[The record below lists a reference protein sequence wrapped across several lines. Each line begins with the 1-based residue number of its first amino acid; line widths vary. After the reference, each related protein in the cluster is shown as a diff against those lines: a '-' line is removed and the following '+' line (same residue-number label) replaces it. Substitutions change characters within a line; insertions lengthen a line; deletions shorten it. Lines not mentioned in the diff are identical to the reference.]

1 MKATPL
7 LSLVFLSFKMVTLQR
22 WSESKKTINPNLN
35 PTSILDDNTGWGR
48 VRYPPHLNPDL
59 NQHPRISIL
68 DDNIG
73 CEVGL
78 KLLICAKEMHMS
90 LQGLLIITNAKR
102 QFSNNIKQI

>member
-59 NQHPRISIL
+59 NTPVSQYWMTIL
-68 DDNIG
+68 T
-73 CEVGL
+73 
-78 KLLICAKEMHMS
+78 ARS
-90 LQGLLIITNAKR
+90 A
-102 QFSNNIKQI
+102 